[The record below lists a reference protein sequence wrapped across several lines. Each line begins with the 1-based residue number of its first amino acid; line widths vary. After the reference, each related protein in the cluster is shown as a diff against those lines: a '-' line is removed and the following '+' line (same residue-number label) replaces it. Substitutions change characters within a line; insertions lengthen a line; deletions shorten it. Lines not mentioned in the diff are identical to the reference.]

1 MTRFLS
7 PAILAAMLVF
17 TGLPPAAAAIDCGEP
32 PLAMPAIPDGTR
44 SVREDMLAGVEAV
57 KAYSDR
63 VDAFLACKDE
73 RAMTVFQW
81 MNEEQRAR
89 WNEDL
94 DDLHQ
99 QRVELQRQMNEA
111 IRVFN
116 QSSAVSGSD

>member
-1 MTRFLS
+1 MTKLLP

-17 TGLPPAAAAIDCGEP
+17 TGLPAAAAIDCGEP

-44 SVREDMLAGVEAV
+44 SVREDMLAGVDAV
-57 KAYSDR
+57 KAYSDK
-63 VDAFLACKDE
+63 VDAYLACKDE

-116 QSSAVSGSD
+116 QSTAGSTGSE

>member
-1 MTRFLS
+1 MKK
-7 PAILAAMLVF
+7 AIPCAIVAASLLLAA
-17 TGLPPAAAAIDCGEP
+17 PPAAAAIDCGESP
-32 PLAMPAIPDGTR
+32 VRMPAIPDGTK

-57 KAYSDR
+57 KAYSDT
-63 VDAFLACKDE
+63 VDAYLACKDE

-116 QSSAVSGSD
+116 QSSAAPGSD